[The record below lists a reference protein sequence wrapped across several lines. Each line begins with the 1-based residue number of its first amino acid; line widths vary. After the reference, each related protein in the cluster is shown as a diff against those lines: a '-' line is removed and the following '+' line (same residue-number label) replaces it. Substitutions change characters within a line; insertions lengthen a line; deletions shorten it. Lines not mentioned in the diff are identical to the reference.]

1 MIIKVKEY
9 CEDFAENKDMAKM
22 IREKYIKPQ
31 IQSLTNLPITLDF
44 DEVDS
49 STQSFVHALI
59 SGLFQDYKEKALD
72 YFEFKNC
79 NKAIKSLITTVV
91 NYSLE

>member
-1 MIIKVKEY
+1 MIILIKKY
-9 CEDFAENKDMAKM
+9 CENFAENKDKAKE
-22 IREKYIKPQ
+22 IREKYIKPHLK
-31 IQSLTNLPITLDF
+31 SLKASPIILDF
-44 DEVDS
+44 QDVDS

-59 SGLFQDYKEKALD
+59 SGIFQDYKEKALD

-79 NKAIKSLITTVV
+79 NKAIKSLIATVI

>member
-1 MIIKVKEY
+1 MIIKVKKY
-9 CEDFAENKDMAKM
+9 CENFAENKDMAKK
-22 IREKYIKPQ
+22 IREKHIKPH
-31 IQSLTNLPITLDF
+31 IQSLKDLPIILDF

-79 NKAIKSLITTVV
+79 NEAIKSLITTVI